1 MDDEKLRELSK
12 DFLKSNVLYRFISI
26 DGIIKH
32 RFKNGKERKID
43 LFKRLVTISD
53 NNGNVLFSNVLES
66 EHPLIKC
73 ANLYYKFRYLKRHAK
88 VGYMEYRKLER
99 EKNFLLANTEEIFQ
113 LA

>member
-12 DFLKSNVLYRFISI
+12 DFLKSNSVYRFISI

-43 LFKRLVTISD
+43 LFKRLVTITD
-53 NNGNVLFSNVLES
+53 NNGNELFSKVLDS

-73 ANLYYKFRYLKRHAK
+73 ANLYYKLNYIKKHANTY
-88 VGYMEYRKLER
+88 GEHIKLER
-99 EKNFLLANTEEIFQ
+99 EKNLILSQIEEIFQ

>member
-73 ANLYYKFRYLKRHAK
+73 ANLYYKLNYIKKHANTY
-88 VGYMEYRKLER
+88 GEHIKLER